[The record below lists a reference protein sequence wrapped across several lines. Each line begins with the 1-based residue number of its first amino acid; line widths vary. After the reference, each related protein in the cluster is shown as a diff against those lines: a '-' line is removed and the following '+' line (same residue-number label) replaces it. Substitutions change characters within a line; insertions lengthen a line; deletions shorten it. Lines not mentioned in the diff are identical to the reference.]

1 MDKVKKASRVMVDTG
16 AKTILKVS
24 IRKILM
30 RIFTN
35 NVFIMCEMIALKYT
49 YSCIDSLQ
57 LAKVTFSIVESISDK
72 IDSRFLLQYIQGD
85 IALLER
91 EIKTRKQTFGVEVY
105 DCMIAL
111 EVDNDMPMEEKEQK
125 IRLSFDRARK
135 DIAVIQAKIECK
147 KEEIATLEAEMAAKA
162 RGEMPSYSIPPSSG
176 NVITE
181 DIKEGFNNSINTGF
195 KEFQE

>member
-1 MDKVKKASRVMVDTG
+1 MNARQDR
-16 AKTILKVS
+16 L
-24 IRKILM
+24 
-30 RIFTN
+30 
-35 NVFIMCEMIALKYT
+35 
-49 YSCIDSLQ
+49 
-57 LAKVTFSIVESISDK
+57 TFLITT
-72 IDSRFLLQYIQGD
+72 YIQGD

-181 DIKEGFNNSINTGF
+181 DHPGELEYGGGFGGLPIR
-195 KEFQE
+195 KK